1 MMKLKIIKLLQN
13 EKEEKLE
20 IQRMMT
26 ELKKIIFDKL
36 GLKDKTKNK

>member
-13 EKEEKLE
+13 DKEEKLE
-20 IQRMMT
+20 IQRMMN

-36 GLKDKTKNK
+36 GLKDKTENK

>member
-13 EKEEKLE
+13 DKEEKLE
-20 IQRMMT
+20 IQRMMN

-36 GLKDKTKNK
+36 GLKDKTEKK